1 MRSKAGHRSATAAT
15 DAPRRADGPSGVNTD
30 LTEAG
35 WGVVAG
41 LFERRGGHGP
51 QRTRSTAQ
59 GGMTGFD
66 TGKKGKGRKRHILQ
80 TPKGCTLAV
89 AVTANV

>member
-1 MRSKAGHRSATAAT
+1 MRSKAGHRSATAST

-51 QRTRSTAQ
+51 QSTRSTAQ
-59 GGMTGFD
+59 GGMTGCD
-66 TGKKGKGRKRHILQ
+66 AGNKGKGRKRHFLQ
-80 TPKGCTLAV
+80 TPRACKLAV
-89 AVTANV
+89 AVTASL